1 MKLLVALLLCISLCL
16 SGCDSIDVPSSA
28 SQSGNSQSLQ
38 VSEPETH
45 KGVEYEIQTLPK
57 EHWQALTQDGF
68 VWDESGAASLKVE
81 WIDKDNLLFYMYRME
96 PDLTGG
102 GECRIFSYNIS
113 SGKTEMTAE
122 YSTSEHNI
130 SMKSFQRNSTP
141 YVLFTAFHAKL
152 YELNLSNHSASISDA
167 DAISELSSDG
177 MVLYE
182 EWGEPDTYIYDF
194 LKRAEFWE
202 NRNCVRKFQR
212 DPLERFV
219 SWSPDGQYILFLRY
233 NNLDEVYTDSKSY
246 AIYNCLGEKVTDITA
261 EPSIQWCQEPGFL
274 TYTKAQDGTELRVL
288 LDLTTGD
295 ESVLPLDMESM
306 VDLLIQEPRFSI
318 LRFWQESPPAGIYFL
333 DHQTGDISPI
343 EIENFESLSGVSAVY
358 NSNASTVMLE
368 CWMSNDDDL
377 SSWIDCILIKLKQ

>member
-1 MKLLVALLLCISLCL
+1 MRLLVTLLLCISLCL

-57 EHWQALTQDGF
+57 EHWQVFTQDGF
-68 VWDESGAASLKVE
+68 VCDGSGPSSLKVE
-81 WIDKDNLLFYMYRME
+81 WIDKDTLLFYMYRMD
-96 PDLTGG
+96 PNLGG
-102 GECRIFSYNIS
+102 GGDCRIFSHTIS
-113 SGKTEMTAE
+113 TGNTEMIAE
-122 YSTSEHNI
+122 YSTSEPAI
-130 SMKSFQRNSTP
+130 TMKSFRRSNTP

-152 YELNLSNHSASISDA
+152 YELNVSNHSASISDA

-202 NRNCVRKFQR
+202 NQNCARKFQR

-288 LDLTTGD
+288 LDLNTGD
-295 ESVLPLDMESM
+295 ESILPMDIDPM
-306 VDLLIQEPRFSI
+306 VDILIQEPNFSVV
-318 LRFWQESPPAGIYFL
+318 RSWQEGSPAGIYLL
-333 DHQTGDISPI
+333 DHHTENSFPI
-343 EIENFESLSGVSAVY
+343 EIEDYQSLSGISAVY
-358 NSNASTVMLE
+358 NRETSTVFLE
-368 CWMSNDDDL
+368 CWMNKDGSAY
-377 SSWIDCILIKLKQ
+377 WMDCLLIKIK

>member
-1 MKLLVALLLCISLCL
+1 MRLLVTLLLCISLCL

-68 VWDESGAASLKVE
+68 VCDGSGPSSLTVE
-81 WIDKDNLLFYMYRME
+81 WIDKDNLLFYMYRMDPNLGE
-96 PDLTGG
+96 GG
-102 GECRIFSYNIS
+102 DCRIFSHTIS
-113 SGKTEMTAE
+113 TGNTEMIAE
-122 YSTSEHNI
+122 YSTSEPAI
-130 SMKSFQRNSTP
+130 TMKSFQRSNTP

-152 YELNLSNHSASISDA
+152 YELNVSNHSASISDA

-202 NRNCVRKFQR
+202 QRDCIRKFQR

-219 SWSPDGQYILFLRY
+219 SWSPDGQYILFQRY
-233 NNLDEVYTDSKSY
+233 NNLNEVYTNSKSY
-246 AIYNCLGEKVTDITA
+246 AIYNSFGEKVTDITA

-274 TYTKAQDGTELRVL
+274 TYAKFEDGAESRVL
-288 LDLTTGD
+288 LDLNTGD
-295 ESVLPLDMESM
+295 ESILPIDIDPM
-306 VDLLIQEPRFSI
+306 VDILIQEPNFSVV
-318 LRFWQESPPAGIYFL
+318 RSWQEG
-333 DHQTGDISPI
+333 
-343 EIENFESLSGVSAVY
+343 SLSGVYLLDHHTEKTIPIEIKDYQNLSGISAIY
-358 NSNASTVMLE
+358 NRENSAIFLE
-368 CWMSNDDDL
+368 CWMSKDDSDH
-377 SSWIDCILIKLKQ
+377 WIDCFTIKIK